1 MSGKL
6 LRLCVDNQL
15 SVRRKSESFESQF
28 SDYVPMCTTKPM
40 QRCAILWCKTSH
52 IYADVWECHAV
63 VAVAEFWQATR
74 HRKKNKNKKHTLKHQ
89 I

>member
-15 SVRRKSESFESQF
+15 SVRRKSESLESQF
-28 SDYVPMCTTKPM
+28 SDYVPMCTTKQM

-74 HRKKNKNKKHTLKHQ
+74 QSQKKIKTRNTL
-89 I
+89 